1 VDEDLIAAH
10 FYTSPLPPPDLLIR
24 TSGEMRLSNFLLWQI
39 AYAELYVTETL
50 WPDFSRAHLLTAVL
64 EYQKRDRRYGG
75 LSAAPLNGAR
85 LRRFRRNDRRCRPDE
100 AGPHGAGPVSADHL
114 GGPLVPALDRATRS
128 PRWWR
133 CCAFTSTPASRRR
146 TFPSRARLSARS
158 ATARDCLFW
167 CCPATAVLLTVVAVA
182 LIALSLALR
191 ADDLRAGILRAA
203 FLLLGV
209 VYVFGCWRFAPL
221 LAAQNRY
228 WLLYALVLNWI
239 GDIGAYYVGR
249 AVGRHKL
256 APIVSPGKSW
266 EGSAASLAASLIFGF
281 FFLRWA
287 IPAVPPA

>member
-1 VDEDLIAAH
+1 MKRVLTALVLIPLIVYVVVWSPSWAVLGVTALVALLCYHEFAGIAAA
-10 FYTSPLPPPDLLIR
+10 YAGGELGPLGYGAGLLILALP
-24 TSGEMRLSNFLLWQI
+24 GNGHALLAVI
-39 AYAELYVTETL
+39 AA
-50 WPDFSRAHLLTAVL
+50 
-64 EYQKRDRRYGG
+64 
-75 LSAAPLNGAR
+75 
-85 LRRFRRNDRRCRPDE
+85 
-100 AGPHGAGPVSADHL
+100 
-114 GGPLVPALDRATRS
+114 
-128 PRWWR
+128 
-133 CCAFTSTPASRRR
+133 
-146 TFPSRARLSARS
+146 
-158 ATARDCLFW
+158 
-167 CCPATAVLLTVVAVA
+167 A

-191 ADDLRAGILRAA
+191 ADDLRGGILRAA

-221 LAAQNRY
+221 IGAQNRY

-287 IPAVPPA
+287 LPAVPPAIAVGLTAAANVAGQFGDLCESALKRGAGVKDSGTLLPGHGGMLDRVDSTLFTLPVLYLYVAGRW